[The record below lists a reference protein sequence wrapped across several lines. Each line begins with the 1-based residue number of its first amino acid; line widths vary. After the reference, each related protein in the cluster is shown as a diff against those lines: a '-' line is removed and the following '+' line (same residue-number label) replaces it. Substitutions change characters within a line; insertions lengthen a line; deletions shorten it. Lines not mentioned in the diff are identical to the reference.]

1 MLISLF
7 DSQPVVST
15 AVANAE
21 RARAAGLHR
30 YWAPQVMNADTMLTL
45 GAVAASVPDIL
56 LGTSVVAMQTML
68 PQTMAQQARTLNQLS
83 DGRFTLGIGVNH
95 EPVVTNRWGLPWE
108 KPYSRFVDYL
118 NAMTPLLEIESVDVS
133 GTYFS
138 HTTEIAVPGDA
149 PELMLAALGPK
160 MLNLAAERSGGTIT
174 WMTGPKTI
182 AEHIRPNLDAGQEA
196 SGGGKIVA
204 GVSVVTTTSEEEIA
218 SARSWANKALAI
230 YPQLPSY
237 RAVMDREGATEAA
250 DLVLIGS
257 ADEVQ
262 AGIERYRDAGTD
274 EVALNLMGA
283 PEQNER
289 SWELISGMA

>member
-7 DSQPVVST
+7 DSQPATSD

-45 GAVAASVPDIL
+45 GAVAAAVPDIG
-56 LGTSVVAMQTML
+56 LGTSVMAMQTML
-68 PQTMAQQARTLNQLS
+68 PQTMAQQARTLNQIS
-83 DGRFTLGIGVNH
+83 GGRFTLGIGVNH

-118 NAMTPLLEIESVDVS
+118 NAMVPVMEDGKVDVK

-138 HTTEIAVPGDA
+138 HTTEINVPGDA
-149 PELMLAALGPK
+149 PGLMLAALGPK
-160 MLNLAAERSGGTIT
+160 MLDLAATRSGGTIT
-174 WMTGPKTI
+174 WMTGPQTI
-182 AEHIRPNLDAGQEA
+182 AGHIRPNLDAG
-196 SGGGKIVA
+196 GGGSVVA
-204 GVSVVTTTSEEEIA
+204 GVSVITTSSDEETEA
-218 SARSWANKALAI
+218 SRVWANKALAI

-250 DLVLIGS
+250 DLVLIGD
-257 ADEVQ
+257 ADTVR
-262 AGIERYRDAGTD
+262 AGIDRYRDAGTD
-274 EVALNLMGA
+274 EVALNLMGSA
-283 PEQNER
+283 EQNDR
-289 SWELISGMA
+289 SWELIASIDS

>member
-7 DSQPVVST
+7 DSQPTVST

-30 YWAPQVMNADTMLTL
+30 YWAPQIMNASTMLTL
-45 GAVAASVPDIL
+45 GSVAAAVPDIG
-56 LGTSVVAMQTML
+56 LGTSVMAMQTML
-68 PQTMAQQARTLNQLS
+68 PQTMAQQARTLNQIS
-83 DGRFTLGIGVNH
+83 GGRFTLGIGVNH
-95 EPVVTNRWGLPWE
+95 EPVVTNRWGLPWD
-108 KPYSRFVDYL
+108 KPYSRFVEYL
-118 NAMTPLLEIESVDVS
+118 DAMTPLLEGNPVDVS
-133 GTYFS
+133 GTFFS

-182 AEHIRPNLDAGQEA
+182 EAHIRPNLD
-196 SGGGKIVA
+196 SGGGGKVVA
-204 GVSVVTTTSEEEIA
+204 GVSVITTNGDEETEA
-218 SARSWANKALAI
+218 ARSWANKALAI

-257 ADEVQ
+257 ADEVL
-262 AGIERYRDAGTD
+262 AGVEQYRSAGTD
-274 EVALNLMGA
+274 EVALNLIGS

-289 SWELISGMA
+289 SWDAVGSLA

>member
-7 DSQPVVST
+7 DSQPATSD

-45 GAVAASVPDIL
+45 GAVAAAVPDIG
-56 LGTSVVAMQTML
+56 LGTSVMAMQTML
-68 PQTMAQQARTLNQLS
+68 PQTMAQQARTLNQIS
-83 DGRFTLGIGVNH
+83 GGRFTLGIGVNH

-118 NAMTPLLEIESVDVS
+118 NAMVPVMEDGKVDVK

-138 HTTEIAVPGDA
+138 HTTEINVPGDA
-149 PELMLAALGPK
+149 PGLMLAALGPK
-160 MLNLAAERSGGTIT
+160 MLDLAATRSGGTIT
-174 WMTGPKTI
+174 WMTGPQTI
-182 AEHIRPNLDAGQEA
+182 ADHIRPNLDAG
-196 SGGGKIVA
+196 GGGSVVA
-204 GVSVVTTTSEEEIA
+204 GVSVITTSSDEETEA
-218 SARSWANKALAI
+218 SRVWANKALAI

-250 DLVLIGS
+250 DLVLIGD
-257 ADEVQ
+257 ADTVR
-262 AGIERYRDAGTD
+262 AGIDRYQDAGTD
-274 EVALNLMGA
+274 EVALNLMGSA
-283 PEQNER
+283 EQNDR
-289 SWELISGMA
+289 SWELIASIDS

>member
-1 MLISLF
+1 MRISLF

-15 AVANAE
+15 AVANAL
-21 RARAAGLHR
+21 RAQSAGLHR

-45 GAVAASVPDIL
+45 GAVAAAVPDIE
-56 LGTSVVAMQTML
+56 LGTSVMAMQTML
-68 PQTMAQQARTLNQLS
+68 PQTMAQQARTLNQVS
-83 DGRFTLGIGVNH
+83 GGRFTLGIGVNH

-118 NAMTPLLEIESVDVS
+118 NAMTPLLEGNPVDVS
-133 GTYFS
+133 GTFFS

-149 PELMLAALGPK
+149 PGLMLAALGPK

-182 AEHIRPNLDAGQEA
+182 EAHIRPNLDAG
-196 SGGGKIVA
+196 GGGDVVA
-204 GVSVVTTTSEEEIA
+204 GVSVITTDGDEETEA
-218 SARSWANKALAI
+218 SRGWANKALAI

-237 RAVMDREGATEAA
+237 RAVMDREGASEAA

-257 ADEVQ
+257 ADDVR
-262 AGIERYRDAGTD
+262 AGIEQYRDAGTD
-274 EVALNLMGA
+274 EVALNLMGS

-289 SWELISGMA
+289 SWELVSSLA